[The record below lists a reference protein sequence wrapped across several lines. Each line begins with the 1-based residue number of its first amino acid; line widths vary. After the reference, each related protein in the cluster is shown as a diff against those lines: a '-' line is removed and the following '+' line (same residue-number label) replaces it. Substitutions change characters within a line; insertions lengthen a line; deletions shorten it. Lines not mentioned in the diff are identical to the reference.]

1 MLTTEERVASKE
13 EEMLEAWLTLSSTQ
27 AGLGSSA
34 VVSWDVCAGTR
45 PEPVSFLQHD
55 NDPKQSSKTSAA
67 LLTPPQ
73 TEASRAAE
81 DEEVVKAIKPMRG
94 KLWLTCNRI
103 TPESLQ
109 HCNCLIEDH
118 HF

>member
-1 MLTTEERVASKE
+1 MASKE
-13 EEMLEAWLTLSSTQ
+13 EEMLKAWLTLSSTQ

-55 NDPKQSSKTSAA
+55 NDPKQSSKT
-67 LLTPPQ
+67 PPQ
-73 TEASRAAE
+73 TEVSRAAE
-81 DEEVVKAIKPMRG
+81 DKDEELIKAIKPVRG

-103 TPESLQ
+103 TLESLQ
-109 HCNCLIEDH
+109 HCNCLIEDP